1 MQYLK
6 PYPTLLVGIGIGY
19 FLVGRLVR
27 MVK

>member
-6 PYPTLLVGIGIGY
+6 PYPTLGVGILIGY
-19 FLVGRLVR
+19 FLVGRIVR